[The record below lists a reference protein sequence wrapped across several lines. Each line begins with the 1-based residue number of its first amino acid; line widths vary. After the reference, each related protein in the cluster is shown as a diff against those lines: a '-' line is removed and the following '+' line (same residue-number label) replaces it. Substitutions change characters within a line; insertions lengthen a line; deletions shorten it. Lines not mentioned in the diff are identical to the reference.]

1 MFHKLGVQL
10 YTIRDYMQDPEF
22 ADLAFKRLAEL
33 GYTEAHTAGNAF
45 DAKLFGELLAKH
57 DISIIGT
64 HYDFKKILENPEE
77 TMEIHRMWGT
87 TNVGIGGMPSAA
99 RKDLDEL
106 KKFIHDFNT
115 AAETYAK
122 HGFRMTYHNHNFEFV
137 RIDGYKTIM
146 DLLYEGL
153 DPVTT
158 SFVLDTC
165 WVAAGGGD
173 VIDWMEKLEGRLDI
187 LHLKDMHLKR
197 EKDTKYYVPAITEVG
212 NGSVAWDR
220 VMATAEKIGV
230 KHYVVE
236 QDTNWQGTPFNS
248 LKMSAD
254 FLAKYKK

>member
-1 MFHKLGVQL
+1 MFTKLGVQL
-10 YTIRDYMQDPEF
+10 YTIRDFMQDPEF
-22 ADLAFKRLAEL
+22 ADLAFKKLAEL

-57 DISIIGT
+57 GISIIGT
-64 HYDFKKILENPEE
+64 HYSFDKMCNDPEE

-87 TNVGIGGMPSAA
+87 TNIGIGGMPGDA
-99 RKDLDEL
+99 RKNLDDL
-106 KKFIHDFNT
+106 KKFIYDFNK
-115 AAETYAK
+115 AAEVFAK
-122 HGFRMTYHNHNFEFV
+122 HGFRTTYHNHNFEFV

-146 DLLYEGL
+146 DLLYEGF
-153 DPVTT
+153 DPATT

-187 LHLKDMHLKR
+187 LHLKDMYLKQDKETR
-197 EKDTKYYVPAITEVG
+197 HFLPTITEVG

-220 VMATAEKIGV
+220 VMKTAEKIGV

-236 QDTNWQGTPFNS
+236 QDTNWQGSPFDS